1 MQRWLLQRW
10 YYVKLTHIVAIQMH
24 FTSWNQWQCLNMS
37 KIFIYKWRYALFFF
51 ENTYLWKMIASFSPY
66 CCHLGYYFSN
76 NLTAQK
82 VILKCHIWTIL
93 FCHFYKWKM
102 VEYIASINEIYVFWV
117 LLFALLHLFFNEI
130 SLDNNCRFYCP
141 LLKFLD
147 AYIRQCSFYSNYIRY
162 YTVLC
167 TVFIFNNW

>member
-1 MQRWLLQRW
+1 MTSKCIRFIWSLYRYLHYDRLPVKIEYIGLYISQLNRFWTFPKFLQRWLLQRW

-102 VEYIASINEIYVFWV
+102 VEYIASINEIYVFEC
-117 LLFALLHLFFNEI
+117 FLH
-130 SLDNNCRFYCP
+130 C
-141 LLKFLD
+141 
-147 AYIRQCSFYSNYIRY
+147 
-162 YTVLC
+162 C
-167 TVFIFNNW
+167 TYFSMK